1 MAVYSYSHADLREVV
16 LYAQDRG
23 IRIIPEIDIPGHSS
37 FGKGVPELTIA
48 ACGGV
53 LDPTQNATYAFL
65 RSFLAEMGGVSIG
78 RLRLSH

>member
-1 MAVYSYSHADLREVV
+1 MYSYSHADLKEVV

-23 IRIIPEIDIPGHSS
+23 IRIIPEFDIPGHSS

-53 LDPTQNATYAFL
+53 LDPTQNATYDFL
-65 RSFLAEMGGVSIG
+65 RSFLQEMGSVSAD
-78 RLRLSH
+78 RL